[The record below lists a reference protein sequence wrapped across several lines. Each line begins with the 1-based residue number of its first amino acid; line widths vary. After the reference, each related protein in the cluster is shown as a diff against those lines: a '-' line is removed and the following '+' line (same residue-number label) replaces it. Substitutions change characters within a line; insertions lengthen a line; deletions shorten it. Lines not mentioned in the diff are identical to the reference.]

1 MAIRPSEA
9 QRGIRERAA
18 RSDQIVVVSHAL
30 TRMRE
35 RQVDFLDLQRCLR
48 RGRVTKGPYV
58 PSDSLTDD
66 WRYDVE
72 AIVDGEWLR
81 VVVEL
86 PDDPPHVI
94 VVTVIVE

>member
-1 MAIRPSEA
+1 MKRSKA
-9 QRGIRERAA
+9 QRVIRKRAA
-18 RSDQIVVVSHAL
+18 WSEQIVSVPHAL

-35 RQVDFLDLQRCLR
+35 RQIDFLDMQRCLR
-48 RGRVTKGPYV
+48 RGNLIKGPYV
-58 PSDSLTDD
+58 PPDSLTDD

-86 PDDPPHVI
+86 PDNSPDVI
-94 VVTVIVE
+94 VVTVMVVE